1 MRLVLVSLVCVAGL
15 AACNNPTD
23 VAEEKMEQQAEATAV
38 AAGSAPA
45 ALGLTELQLLDAE
58 LIEPANTE
66 IGDVVKLE
74 RDTAGNVVRLLVEI
88 EDSNPDRFVYVPVS
102 ELKPVV
108 RGTDTDL
115 QTTMTI
121 DDLKAMPEV
130 KIPPS
135 NP

>member
-1 MRLVLVSLVCVAGL
+1 MRLVLVSLACVAGL
-15 AACNNPTD
+15 AACNNSTD
-23 VAEEKMEQQAEATAV
+23 VAEDRIEREAETSAV

-58 LIEPANTE
+58 LIGPANTE

-74 RDTAGNVVRLLVEI
+74 RDSAGNIDRLLVEI
-88 EDSNPDRFVYVPVS
+88 EDSNPDRFVHVPVS
-102 ELKPVV
+102 GLKPLV

-121 DDLKAMPEV
+121 EDLKALPEV
-130 KIPPS
+130 KIAPPTS
-135 NP
+135 

>member
-1 MRLVLVSLVCVAGL
+1 MRLTLVSLVCVAGL
-15 AACNNPTD
+15 TACNNSAD
-23 VAEEKMEQQAEATAV
+23 VAEEKIEQQAETSAI

-58 LIEPANTE
+58 VIGPANTE

-74 RDTAGNVVRLLVEI
+74 RDAAGNVDRLLVEI
-88 EDSNPDRFVYVPVS
+88 EDSNPDRFVHVPVND
-102 ELKPVV
+102 LKPVV

-121 DDLKAMPEV
+121 EDLKALPEV
-130 KIPPS
+130 KIAPPK
-135 NP
+135 P